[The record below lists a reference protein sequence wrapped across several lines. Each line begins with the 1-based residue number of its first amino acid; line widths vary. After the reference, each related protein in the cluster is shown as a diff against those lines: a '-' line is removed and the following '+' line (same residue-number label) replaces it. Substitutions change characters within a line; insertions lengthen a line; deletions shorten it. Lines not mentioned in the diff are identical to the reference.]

1 MSAASDIAIQK
12 QGASTIVKALT
23 ERAYDWLS
31 MNMPAEATMTSDA
44 DAWQVETDYVSLI
57 TSVASHDGLAVAK

>member
-1 MSAASDIAIQK
+1 
-12 QGASTIVKALT
+12 
-23 ERAYDWLS
+23 

>member
-1 MSAASDIAIQK
+1 MASAADIAIQK

-31 MNMPAEATMTSDA
+31 RNKPAAATMTRQA

-57 TSVASHDGLAVAK
+57 TSVASHDGLAIAQ